1 MPRFLRI
8 LVLIP
13 LLLSLLSCSD
23 AAPAPCAR
31 FYFLDVGQGDALLI
45 RTPEGD
51 VLVDASDEAA
61 QELLCLRLEQ
71 IGVRSLRLAV
81 FTHPDEDH
89 IGGGDGVLSRFPTD
103 EIWISPAPMENEAA
117 RLLLETA
124 ERCGTT
130 VSVVQAPKISFMGR
144 MTLAVLAPIGN
155 LSGDSNEGSLIL
167 RVQYGDTT
175 ALLMGDADAA
185 AEETLITRYGRSQLD
200 CDILKVGHHGSNTS
214 STPLFLRAA
223 HPTYAVISCGAGN
236 SYGHPTGEVLE
247 KLRDAGAEVLRTDL
261 CGEIVFQTDG
271 TALTRVF
278 D

>member
-23 AAPAPCAR
+23 AAPVPCAR

-124 ERCGTT
+124 ARCGTT

-155 LSGDSNEGSLIL
+155 LSGGGNESSLIL

-175 ALLMGDADAA
+175 ALLMGDADAS

-271 TALTRVF
+271 TTLTRVF